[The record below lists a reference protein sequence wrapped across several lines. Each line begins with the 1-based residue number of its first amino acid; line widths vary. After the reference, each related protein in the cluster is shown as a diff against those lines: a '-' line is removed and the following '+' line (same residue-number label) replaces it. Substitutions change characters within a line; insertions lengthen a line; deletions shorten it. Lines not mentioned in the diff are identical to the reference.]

1 METCCWENE
10 QYETRTKQ
18 TVNQAHRFIVKR
30 FRWLKC
36 WERILF
42 RIICLFNTRPR
53 RGLDRS
59 RTIRNLEKTGPGA
72 APAEFHFHGF
82 RIGHYRCHF
91 DIATALSQADR
102 AFRYGRP
109 RRNLLFRTSTFRTRY
124 RKRPCYRNESGAVG
138 KRQTKYAPT
147 LFHILSIILC
157 RIRRCY
163 KDN

>member
-1 METCCWENE
+1 MLGKDPIPNYLSF
-10 QYETRTKQ
+10 QYAATSRS
-18 TVNQAHRFIVKR
+18 
-30 FRWLKC
+30 
-36 WERILF
+36 
-42 RIICLFNTRPR
+42 
-53 RGLDRS
+53 DRS
-59 RTIRNLEKTGPGA
+59 RTIRNPEKTGPGA
-72 APAEFHFHGF
+72 APAEFHFPGF

-163 KDN
+163 KDNP

>member
-1 METCCWENE
+1 MLGKDPIPNYLSF
-10 QYETRTKQ
+10 QYAVTS
-18 TVNQAHRFIVKR
+18 
-30 FRWLKC
+30 
-36 WERILF
+36 
-42 RIICLFNTRPR
+42 
-53 RGLDRS
+53 RS
-59 RTIRNLEKTGPGA
+59 RQKPNDTESGENGSRRCSSRI
-72 APAEFHFHGF
+72 HFPCF

>member
-18 TVNQAHRFIVKR
+18 TVNQAHRFIAKR

-53 RGLDRS
+53 RGQTEAERYGIRRKRVPALLRPNFIFLVFVSD
-59 RTIRNLEKTGPGA
+59 TIVATSISQPL
-72 APAEFHFHGF
+72 F
-82 RIGHYRCHF
+82 RKQIGHSVMAVLEEICYFEFRRF
-91 DIATALSQADR
+91 VPDTGRDR
-102 AFRYGRP
+102 AIGT
-109 RRNLLFRTSTFRTRY
+109 NQ
-124 RKRPCYRNESGAVG
+124 AVG

>member
-1 METCCWENE
+1 MLGKDPIPNYLSF
-10 QYETRTKQ
+10 QYAATSRS
-18 TVNQAHRFIVKR
+18 
-30 FRWLKC
+30 
-36 WERILF
+36 
-42 RIICLFNTRPR
+42 
-53 RGLDRS
+53 DRS
-59 RTIRNLEKTGPGA
+59 RTIRNPEKTGPGA

-109 RRNLLFRTSTFRTRY
+109 RRNRY
-124 RKRPCYRNESGAVG
+124 FELRRFVPDTGRDRAIGTNQAVG
-138 KRQTKYAPT
+138 KRQTKYAPR

-157 RIRRCY
+157 RIRRCH